1 ARVVLS
7 GEGTDATWS
16 DEEGTY
22 LFADLDSADYV
33 VRPEK
38 VGDLARAITALD
50 ASFALRY
57 SAELLALDGYQ
68 RLAGDVSGDSTV
80 SAYDASCIMR
90 WVVGLDERFPVG
102 ADWRFVPASFAV
114 NTTNWIEAPD
124 SLGYFPLDSTR
135 TEEDFLGLVYGDL
148 TGNWRPNAPGP
159 PLVARNAAVPPRE
172 VRLSDVWGE
181 RGEVVAVP
189 VVLDDGRGVFG
200 LTATVGY
207 DPAVLEVVEVAPGEG
222 RVGMI
227 AAYRDLGD
235 GRVRLAVA
243 GPEPLGEGGAM
254 VMVRFRVRR
263 ALDRN
268 GTGRALTL
276 EDVVLNEGEL
286 PVVVRSARFV
296 ASRPEEFALEGNA
309 PNPFNPMTELRV
321 QVPRAVHVRLE
332 VYDILGRRVRVL
344 VDEKREAGYYAVRWD
359 GRDEAGVEV
368 GSGMYL
374 CRMAA
379 GSFCKVRKMVL
390 LK

>member
-1 ARVVLS
+1 
-7 GEGTDATWS
+7 
-16 DEEGTY
+16 
-22 LFADLDSADYV
+22 
-33 VRPEK
+33 
-38 VGDLARAITALD
+38 
-50 ASFALRY
+50 
-57 SAELLALDGYQ
+57 
-68 RLAGDVSGDSTV
+68 
-80 SAYDASCIMR
+80 M
-90 WVVGLDERFPVG
+90 
-102 ADWRFVPASFAV
+102 
-114 NTTNWIEAPD
+114 
-124 SLGYFPLDSTR
+124 
-135 TEEDFLGLVYGDL
+135 
-148 TGNWRPNAPGP
+148 
-159 PLVARNAAVPPRE
+159 
-172 VRLSDVWGE
+172 
-181 RGEVVAVP
+181 P

-207 DPAVLEVVEVAPGEG
+207 DPEVLEVVGVAPGEG
-222 RVGMI
+222 RSGYV
-227 AAYRDLGD
+227 AAYKDLGD

-254 VMVRFRVRR
+254 AMVRFRVRR

-321 QVPRAVHVRLE
+321 QVPEAVHVRLE